1 MDVRLIL
8 IVGLGG
14 AIGSM
19 LRYLA
24 TEIIP
29 SNHMPYGTISV
40 NLVGSML
47 LGIMF
52 GAIAADVIINQNY
65 VLLFGTGVLG
75 AFTTM
80 SAFAMDTVTLSEDEL
95 SKTVIYI
102 TITIFGSIGFA
113 WLGYKSVSYTHL
125 TLPTN
130 SRV

>member
-1 MDVRLIL
+1 MDVRLVL
-8 IVGLGG
+8 LVGLGG
-14 AIGSM
+14 AVGSM

-113 WLGYKSVSYTHL
+113 WLGYKLGFSLLS
-125 TLPTN
+125 
-130 SRV
+130 

>member
-1 MDVRLIL
+1 MDVRLVL
-8 IVGLGG
+8 LVGLGG

-29 SNHMPYGTISV
+29 SNHIPYGTISV

-80 SAFAMDTVTLSEDEL
+80 SAFAMDTVNLSEDEL

-113 WLGYKSVSYTHL
+113 WLGYKLGFSLLS
-125 TLPTN
+125 
-130 SRV
+130 

>member
-1 MDVRLIL
+1 MDVRLVIL
-8 IVGLGG
+8 VGLGG

-29 SNHMPYGTISV
+29 SNHIPYGTISV

-113 WLGYKSVSYTHL
+113 WLGYKLGFSLLS
-125 TLPTN
+125 
-130 SRV
+130 

>member
-8 IVGLGG
+8 LVGLGG

-102 TITIFGSIGFA
+102 TITIVGSIGFA
-113 WLGYKSVSYTHL
+113 WLGYKLGFSLLS
-125 TLPTN
+125 
-130 SRV
+130 

>member
-1 MDVRLIL
+1 MDVRLVL
-8 IVGLGG
+8 LVGLGG

-29 SNHMPYGTISV
+29 SNHIPYGTISV

-65 VLLFGTGVLG
+65 LLLFGTGVLG

-113 WLGYKSVSYTHL
+113 WLGYKLGFSLLS
-125 TLPTN
+125 
-130 SRV
+130 